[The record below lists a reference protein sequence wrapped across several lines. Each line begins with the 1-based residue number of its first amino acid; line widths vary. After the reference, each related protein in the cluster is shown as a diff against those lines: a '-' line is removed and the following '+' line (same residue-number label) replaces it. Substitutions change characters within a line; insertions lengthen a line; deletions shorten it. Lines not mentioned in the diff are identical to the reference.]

1 VSDVAGFAWVCA
13 GASVGAPA
21 RYLVDRFVQ
30 TRHDSVMPWGTLLV
44 NVVGS
49 FVLGVLAGAVA
60 EHDVPDALRLALG
73 TGFCGSLTTYSTF
86 SYETL
91 RLFEDGAR
99 LFSLV
104 NLVLSLALGLAAAFA
119 GFGVVGIVS

>member
-1 VSDVAGFAWVCA
+1 MSDVAGFAWVCA